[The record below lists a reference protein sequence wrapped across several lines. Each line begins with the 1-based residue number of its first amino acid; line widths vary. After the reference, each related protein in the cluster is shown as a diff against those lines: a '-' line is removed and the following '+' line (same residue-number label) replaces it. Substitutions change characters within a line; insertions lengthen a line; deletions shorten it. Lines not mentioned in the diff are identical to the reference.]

1 MIHFTVIFMGPW
13 IWSFSIYH
21 HFTWVKSQTFG
32 TVDVH
37 AVISWYKII
46 KKSMGGE
53 IINKYVKDALD
64 TVRMNISL
72 PAFAFKTHK
81 NED

>member
-1 MIHFTVIFMGPW
+1 
-13 IWSFSIYH
+13 
-21 HFTWVKSQTFG
+21 
-32 TVDVH
+32 
-37 AVISWYKII
+37 
-46 KKSMGGE
+46 MGGE